1 MLCTVNS
8 IPYSAVAGFMLF
20 VTNLAN
26 NEVEGAQYVPL
37 GTEPMK
43 NLDWHTHYNPIQ
55 KYCKNFKRLS
65 QMEFITVKKSIQ
77 VDYIV
82 EDNDI

>member
-1 MLCTVNS
+1 V
-8 IPYSAVAGFMLF
+8 GFSLF
-20 VTNLAN
+20 VTNLATGQ
-26 NEVEGAQYVPL
+26 VEAALYVTL

-82 EDNDI
+82 EDNDIYS